1 MEKISFI
8 NWLEV
13 QGPTVASPAPNNP
26 ALAPTVLNQQ
36 GDTVSN
42 PQNQPVGGT
51 PDNDVIQST
60 TTLQQIQS
68 QLTDIFKKV
77 MEKPIWRN
85 QQMKAAFGDRINKS
99 WEKAGQAKAI
109 LAPIASG
116 DIDDI

>member
-1 MEKISFI
+1 MNKISFI

-26 ALAPTVLNQQ
+26 ALAPTILNQQ
-36 GDTVSN
+36 GDTVDARL
-42 PQNQPVGGT
+42 NQVNTAT

-60 TTLQQIQS
+60 TTLQQIQN

-85 QQMKAAFGDRINKS
+85 QQMKAAFGDKINRS
-99 WEKAGQAKAI
+99 WEKAGQARAI

-116 DIDDI
+116 DTDV

>member
-1 MEKISFI
+1 MGKISFI
-8 NWLEV
+8 NWLEAQV
-13 QGPTVASPAPNNP
+13 TASPAPNNP

-36 GDTVSN
+36 GNTVSDQ
-42 PQNQPVGGT
+42 PNQSAQT
-51 PDNDVIQST
+51 SPDNDVVQSST
-60 TTLQQIQS
+60 TLNQIQN

-85 QQMKAAFGDRINKS
+85 QQMKAAFGDRITKS

-109 LAPIASG
+109 LLPIASG

>member
-1 MEKISFI
+1 MGKISFI
-8 NWLEV
+8 NWLEA
-13 QGPTVASPAPNNP
+13 QGPTVTSPAPNNP
-26 ALAPTVLNQQ
+26 ALAQTVLNQQ
-36 GDTVSN
+36 GDTVN
-42 PQNQPVGGT
+42 APQNQTTNGQ

-60 TTLQQIQS
+60 TTLNQIQS

-85 QQMKAAFGDRINKS
+85 QQMKAAFSDRINKS
-99 WEKAGQAKAI
+99 WEKAGQARAI